1 MHDEAQDE
9 RDIKL
14 LMALREV
21 MTSQSGRRV
30 IGWILRIANARTSVT
45 MPDPILMAAA
55 SGRRDV
61 ALAIEET
68 LNDLVPELYDM
79 MTWENRED
87 ERRAAANDRHN
98 D

>member
-1 MHDEAQDE
+1 MRDEA
-9 RDIKL
+9 RDTQL
-14 LMALREV
+14 DAALRDV
-21 MTSQSGRRV
+21 MKTPTGRRV
-30 IGWILRIANARTSVT
+30 IAWICRIANSRTSVT
-45 MPDPILMAAA
+45 MSDPILMAAA

-68 LNDLVPELYDM
+68 LNELVPELYDM

-87 ERRAAANDRHN
+87 ERRAAANDKHS